1 LQSYKK
7 AFSQRSFHDGW
18 ERLHIAY
25 RARQRRTVS
34 TLPGHAS
41 QADATGFRHLWKLT
55 TCELKRAQTHSTL
68 LIRNANERVAQFLLE
83 MVSRESNAT
92 KIDLPMSRQDIADYL
107 GLTVETVSR
116 VLGGFEA
123 ADVIARPTARH
134 VVVRDRAKLKRFD
147 RVSNPP
153 RPPVRLNAAHVRYI
167 QSLPTRCRLM
177 SAVPQ

>member
-1 LQSYKK
+1 MRLNP
-7 AFSQRSFHDGW
+7 FRLIQRKDPTGGAPPH
-18 ERLHIAY
+18 RLSGQATAHRLNAD
-25 RARQRRTVS
+25 VE
-34 TLPGHAS
+34 LPGHAS

-153 RPPVRLNAAHVRYI
+153 RPPVR
-167 QSLPTRCRLM
+167 
-177 SAVPQ
+177 